1 MIDSESIKNRI
12 YKIIFK
18 SNTSQGKAFDIYLII
33 AIFTS
38 VFLVIFDSVQYVHEK
53 YGVFLVG
60 FEIFITILFLIEY
73 ILRIY
78 CLNRPL
84 KYLLSFYGI
93 IDFISIIPS
102 LLIFIFPGAQV
113 LGIIRL
119 LRVIRIFRIL
129 NLNKF
134 LKETSSLWL
143 VLQKSFH
150 KILIFMMF
158 ALFASVIIGAFMYVI
173 ENNVNP
179 AFSSIPKGI
188 YWAVVTLTTVGYGD
202 ITPVTNMGQ
211 FFSVIV
217 MVLGYSIIAVPTGIF
232 SAEFVKNYRSNE
244 EAHYK
249 CVHCK
254 TVIEPESKFCKH
266 CGTQQKKSTPL
277 NENHE

>member
-1 MIDSESIKNRI
+1 MIDKAQIKNKI

-18 SNTSQGKAFDIYLII
+18 SNTPQGKAFDIYLII

-38 VFLVIFDSVQYVHEK
+38 VFLVVFDSVPYVHNK
-53 YGVFLVG
+53 YGVYLVG
-60 FEIFITILFLIEY
+60 FETFISILFLIEF

-78 CLNRPL
+78 CLNRPW
-84 KYLLSFYGI
+84 KYILSFFGI
-93 IDFISIIPS
+93 IDFLSIIPS

-129 NLNKF
+129 NLSKF
-134 LKETSSLWL
+134 LKETTSLWL

-202 ITPVTNMGQ
+202 ITPVTNIGQ

-244 EAHYK
+244 YPHYK

-277 NENHE
+277 TENHE